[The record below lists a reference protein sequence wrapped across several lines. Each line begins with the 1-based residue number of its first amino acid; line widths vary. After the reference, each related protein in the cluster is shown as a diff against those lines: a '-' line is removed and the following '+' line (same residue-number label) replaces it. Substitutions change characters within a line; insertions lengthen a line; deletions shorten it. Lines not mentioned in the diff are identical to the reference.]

1 MLVVLKIGGS
11 LCRDPKILKKLLKK
25 ISALSCKF
33 DFLVVPGG
41 GGFADLVRSYDKKF
55 ELKPEI
61 SHEMAILAM
70 DINGQLICNFNGFYP
85 AYDLNFKRNKKIP
98 VLIPSRFLSNKKIR
112 KTWDVTSDSI
122 AAYVAGLINAD
133 MLILLKD
140 VDGVFS
146 GDPKKNRD
154 VIMFERINAKN
165 LKKIK
170 SSCLDK
176 EFPDFIK
183 KFKLKSYVIN
193 GKTPERLEDLLN
205 GKRFVGTTIE
215 E

>member
-1 MLVVLKIGGS
+1 
-11 LCRDPKILKKLLKK
+11 
-25 ISALSCKF
+25 
-33 DFLVVPGG
+33 
-41 GGFADLVRSYDKKF
+41 
-55 ELKPEI
+55 
-61 SHEMAILAM
+61 
-70 DINGQLICNFNGFYP
+70 
-85 AYDLNFKRNKKIP
+85 
-98 VLIPSRFLSNKKIR
+98 
-112 KTWDVTSDSI
+112 VTSDSI